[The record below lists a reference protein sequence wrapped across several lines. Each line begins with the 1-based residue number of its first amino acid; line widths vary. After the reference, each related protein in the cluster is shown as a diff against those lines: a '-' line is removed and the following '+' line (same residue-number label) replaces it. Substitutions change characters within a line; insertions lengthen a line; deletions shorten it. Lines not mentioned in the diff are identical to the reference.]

1 MQVSGKQ
8 EFRLKIGD
16 RVSLSDFSRWKVTGF
31 AYKNGL
37 SVRLKRKGSER
48 YMAIH
53 KVRDANGVAL
63 EPGNKYLLILGDE
76 TSRFVLRLNVVGN
89 CKASVISIYG
99 EDKSRKVGGKWA
111 SKINY
116 TKFCGTKRAFDL
128 EPEAVVIKVGN
139 EVKMRADF
147 GSTHYYGAIE
157 MSNKVGIVESIEK
170 PERALDWTT
179 TLTVSFTGIR
189 KQYRV
194 HRFIDSSGNM
204 MQLGWHYRIQRDQN
218 TFFAIPTRRIDPD
231 RVEWSD
237 PDPDPDP

>member
-48 YMAIH
+48 YMEIH

-99 EDKSRKVGGKWA
+99 EDKSRKVG
-111 SKINY
+111 
-116 TKFCGTKRAFDL
+116 
-128 EPEAVVIKVGN
+128 
-139 EVKMRADF
+139 
-147 GSTHYYGAIE
+147 
-157 MSNKVGIVESIEK
+157 ESGLQRLTTQNFVALKEHLILSLK
-170 PERALDWTT
+170 PL
-179 TLTVSFTGIR
+179 L
-189 KQYRV
+189 
-194 HRFIDSSGNM
+194 
-204 MQLGWHYRIQRDQN
+204 
-218 TFFAIPTRRIDPD
+218 
-231 RVEWSD
+231 
-237 PDPDPDP
+237 